1 MEEVM
6 SAGYVIARE
15 NFKEAARHVSAEK
28 DPVMFNL
35 LYGLQ
40 SLTNQIESDFEAMRT
55 RMSASAAQPPS
66 KAGAGKAKAKP
77 ASAKRALGKK
87 AGKKAGNRP
96 GRGK

>member
-1 MEEVM
+1 M

-40 SLTNQIESDFEAMRT
+40 SLTNQIEADFEAMRT

-66 KAGAGKAKAKP
+66 RAGAGKAEAP

-87 AGKKAGNRP
+87 AGKKAGNRA